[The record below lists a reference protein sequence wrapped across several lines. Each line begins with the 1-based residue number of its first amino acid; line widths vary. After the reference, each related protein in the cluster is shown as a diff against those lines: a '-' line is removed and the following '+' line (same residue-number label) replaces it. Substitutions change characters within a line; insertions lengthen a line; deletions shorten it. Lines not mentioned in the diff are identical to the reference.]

1 MKTRVLLLALLLG
14 SACEEKKPVVAEDAA
29 AVSAATTSASA
40 APEPPK
46 PPVVTVDDSAF
57 EVGGEKV
64 DFSGDAKG
72 RIVGALSS
80 KPLVAGQTLEVDA
93 LRDTTMA
100 HFSIAIAGLRD
111 AKVKDATVKTAKRD
125 RTMGMLHVV
134 FDHAATSSCA
144 PVAMVAK
151 DNAILVWP
159 WSGAVAQRFTH
170 GFAGP
175 DITLGSAELI
185 KQTNAC
191 GGSIDYVAGDDTIKW
206 GVVFDLATAGNATS
220 TIVLTKPPVPGR
232 KVTED

>member
-1 MKTRVLLLALLLG
+1 MLLLG
-14 SACEEKKPVVAEDAA
+14 SGCEEKTPPAAIDAA
-29 AVSAATTSASA
+29 PVTSATTSASA
-40 APEPPK
+40 APEAPR
-46 PPVVTVDDSAF
+46 PPVVTIDDAAF
-57 EVGGEKV
+57 EVAGDKV
-64 DFSGDAKG
+64 NFGGDAKG
-72 RIVGALSS
+72 RIVGLLAS

-100 HFSIAIAGLRD
+100 HFSIAVDALRE

-125 RTMGMLHVV
+125 RTVGTLHVV
-134 FDHAATSSCA
+134 FEHAPAPACA

-159 WSGAVAQRFTH
+159 RSGAVAQRYTH

-185 KQTNAC
+185 KETNAC
-191 GGSIDYVAGDDTIKW
+191 GGSIDYVAGDDSIKW

-220 TIVLTKPPVPGR
+220 TIVVTKPPVPGR